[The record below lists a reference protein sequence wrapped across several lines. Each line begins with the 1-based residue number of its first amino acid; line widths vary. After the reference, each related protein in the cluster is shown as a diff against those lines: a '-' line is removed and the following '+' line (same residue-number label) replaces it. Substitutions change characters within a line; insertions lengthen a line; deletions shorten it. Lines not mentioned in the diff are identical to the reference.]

1 MKTQIKK
8 WGDSNVLV
16 LSPDFMKFHGAKIGD
31 WVDLDDAVLISD
43 QLKKVKDEQDD

>member
-16 LSPDFMKFHGAKIGD
+16 LSPDFMKYHEAEVGD
-31 WVDLDDAVLISD
+31 WIDLADTILIKPEN
-43 QLKKVKDEQDD
+43 KK